1 MLDLEL
7 KLPTEVLDNIPSSK
21 EDMVLYLA
29 KYFDGVISK
38 YDVTFQKRVHGVM
51 GGPLS
56 RYEKSL
62 LKDFLIAMTIG
73 NIEQEQASQ
82 LAAESI
88 TR

>member
-7 KLPTEVLDNIPSSK
+7 KLPTEVLDNIPSRK
-21 EDMVLYLA
+21 EDMVQYLA
-29 KYFDGVISK
+29 KYFDGIIAK
-38 YDVTFQKRVHGVM
+38 YDVSFQKRVHGVM

-56 RYEKSL
+56 RYEKSI
-62 LKDFLIAMTIG
+62 LKDFLIEMAVG